1 MSHLQIIINGET
13 VYDQEGVGDWQLPP
27 KPEQISDSIKAQMDP
42 NVKPAPW
49 MKSLMIAMLGAAI
62 SNQALKD
69 PRLQPLDVDLQT
81 RATGWTISVDVPE
94 PNIWGNDA

>member
-1 MSHLQIIINGET
+1 MSHVVIQINGEV
-13 VYDQEGVGDWQLPP
+13 VYDHENVADWQLPP
-27 KPEQISDSIKAQMDP
+27 KPDQIGESIKAQMNPD
-42 NVKPAPW
+42 VKPAPW

-69 PRLQPLDVDLQT
+69 PRLQPLDVSLET

-94 PNIWGNDA
+94 PNIWGNEA

>member
-1 MSHLQIIINGET
+1 
-13 VYDQEGVGDWQLPP
+13 
-27 KPEQISDSIKAQMDP
+27 
-42 NVKPAPW
+42 

-69 PRLQPLDVDLQT
+69 PRLQPLDVSLET

-94 PNIWGNDA
+94 PNIWGNEA

>member
-27 KPEQISDSIKAQMDP
+27 KPEQISDKAQMDP